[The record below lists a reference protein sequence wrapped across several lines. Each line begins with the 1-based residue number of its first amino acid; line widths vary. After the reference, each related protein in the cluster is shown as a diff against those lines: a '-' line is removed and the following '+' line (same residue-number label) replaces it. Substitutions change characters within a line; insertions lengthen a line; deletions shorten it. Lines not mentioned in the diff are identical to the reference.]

1 MGSPVMVSVLN
12 EIHHI
17 SACAL
22 ITPVNQKSSCLSGN
36 GLLMRKNSQ
45 DKPGPSLPYMPLV
58 RLFWA
63 GNGHFMRPQT
73 FHVSKQIGWCYFTQ
87 KVIVFLFGFNF
98 ERRRFGHTNNISGD

>member
-36 GLLMRKNSQ
+36 GLLMRKNSLS
-45 DKPGPSLPYMPLV
+45 SLEETSQVPVCLTCPL
-58 RLFWA
+58 
-63 GNGHFMRPQT
+63 
-73 FHVSKQIGWCYFTQ
+73 SDYFGLVM
-87 KVIVFLFGFNF
+87 VIL
-98 ERRRFGHTNNISGD
+98 